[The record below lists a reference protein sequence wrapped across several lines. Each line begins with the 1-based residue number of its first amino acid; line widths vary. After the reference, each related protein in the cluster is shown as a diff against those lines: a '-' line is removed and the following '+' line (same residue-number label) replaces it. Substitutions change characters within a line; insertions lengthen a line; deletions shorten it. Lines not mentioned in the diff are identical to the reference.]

1 MSAEWPLFGGAFY
14 RYFFYHDCRPDRD
27 LVIKMTIDHVND
39 DDDMLD
45 AGAAAELLNLLKS
58 WLAPPWETTALHI
71 LLIMLGFSATQTHC
85 STNYCTGLYSE
96 EHILLQCTVQC
107 TL

>member
-27 LVIKMTIDHVND
+27 LVIKMTIDHAND
-39 DDDMLD
+39 DEDILD
-45 AGAAAELLNLLKS
+45 AVAAAELLNLLKS

-71 LLIMLGFSATQTHC
+71 LLIMFGFSALQTQPRC
-85 STNYCTGLYSE
+85 LTNYRTAV
-96 EHILLQCTVQC
+96 HTVKHCMYTVEQ
-107 TL
+107 